1 MALPGHLQ
9 APAASSKFTESYSP
23 PPRLCKDPGR
33 PRGHPARGCRTFQKG
48 IFCVGSWPFRRRR
61 KGLPKGPVS
70 SFSAPWRA
78 KELLMKICILGNQAR
93 SVYLFW
99 RVLMQH
105 MLAAGHTVFCLL
117 PGGDPVTEESI
128 KGLGVRVVNYR
139 LDRKGINPVHDVV
152 TFLDL
157 KRILGQERPDL
168 LFATTIKP
176 VIYGCMAAKLVRIPH
191 VYATITGLG
200 YAFEADTF
208 LKKCINRLSIFLY
221 HTALK
226 GIEGVFFQNKD
237 DAALFRKTGI
247 LTPFARV
254 LFARGTGVDTERFA
268 PAPQPEGAKYTFLV
282 VGRLLE
288 AKGYREYAEA
298 ASMLRKKWPD
308 AVFQILGP
316 RETGLGSIP
325 PEELDGWQ
333 KDGSVVYLGEAKDV
347 RPHVAAA
354 NVIVLP
360 SWREGTPTS
369 IMEAMSMG
377 RACVVTDVPG
387 CREVVKDGVNGFL
400 CPVKNPGALA
410 AAMEKFL
417 KDPSLAPSLG
427 EAGRRIAVEEFD
439 AQKVADRILRDMY
452 VR

>member
-1 MALPGHLQ
+1 MDLPEHFQ
-9 APAASSKFTESYSP
+9 AP
-23 PPRLCKDPGR
+23 
-33 PRGHPARGCRTFQKG
+33 PARLNPRSPIPRSPASVKIPPCRMVFRVTAQSFQKS
-48 IFCVGSWPFRRRR
+48 IFFVGSSLFRRRGR
-61 KGLPKGPVS
+61 GPSKAPPKRSVPCAEKDMV
-70 SFSAPWRA
+70 
-78 KELLMKICILGNQAR
+78 MKICILGNQAR

-105 MLAAGHTVFCLL
+105 MLAEGHTVFCLL
-117 PGGDPVTEESI
+117 PGGDATTEESI
-128 KGLGVRVVNYR
+128 KQLGVRVVNYR
-139 LDRKGINPVHDVV
+139 LDRKGINPLRDVV

-157 KRILGQERPDL
+157 KRVLGKERPDL

-191 VYATITGLG
+191 IYATITGLG

-208 LKKCINRLSIFLY
+208 FKKCINRLSILLY
-221 HTALK
+221 HTALR
-226 GIEGVFFQNKD
+226 GIEGVFFQNRD

-247 LTPFARV
+247 LSPFSRV
-254 LFARGTGVDTERFA
+254 LFARGTGVDIGRFA
-268 PAPQPEGAKYTFLV
+268 AAPQPDGEKYTFLV

-288 AKGYREYAEA
+288 AKGYREYARA
-298 ASMLRKKWPD
+298 ASILRKKWPN

-325 PEELDGWQ
+325 PEELEAWQ
-333 KDGSVVYLGEAKDV
+333 KDGSVVYLGEARDV
-347 RPHVAAA
+347 RPYVAQA
-354 NVIVLP
+354 NVVVLP

-387 CREVVKDGVNGFL
+387 CREVVRDGVNGFL
-400 CPVKNPGALA
+400 CPVKNPEALA
-410 AAMEKFL
+410 ETMEKFL
-417 KDPSLAPSLG
+417 KNPALAPAFG
-427 EAGRRIAVEEFD
+427 EAGRRMAVEEFD
-439 AQKVADRILRDMY
+439 AQKVADRILSDMY